1 MDYLAFRNIHKGETA
16 LLVGNGT
23 NLSLTP
29 PFLFNYP
36 AFGMNTIHKYEGWK
50 PKYYTGVDNRL
61 MREFGKDIAEKYKDI
76 YKFIPSGLKDWQGE
90 KFVIFNHLAKDL
102 QDGWKPETLQDGI
115 TYHNVMHVAMQLAYW
130 MGFTTLLM
138 IGVHHKP
145 DNGQSHFW
153 GKDTGMPNQ
162 VPLRDWVNGYKTLVT
177 GMKERGV
184 TVLNISERTYLA
196 EDVIPRGKWK
206 DWT

>member
-1 MDYLAFRNIHKGETA
+1 MDYLAFRDIHKGETA

-29 PFLFNYP
+29 PFLFDYP

-90 KFVIFNHLAKDL
+90 NFVIFNHLAKDL

-162 VPLRDWVNGYKTLVT
+162 VPLSDWVNGYKTLVT

-196 EDVIPRGKWK
+196 EDVIPRRKWK

>member
-76 YKFIPSGLKDWQGE
+76 YKFVPSGLKDWQGE
-90 KFVIFNHLAKDL
+90 NFVIFNHLAKDL

-145 DNGQSHFW
+145 DSGQSHFW
-153 GKDTGMPNQ
+153 GMDTGMPNQ
-162 VPLRDWVNGYKTLVT
+162 VPLSDWVNGYKTLVT

>member
-76 YKFIPSGLKDWQGE
+76 YKFVPSGLKDWQGE

-145 DNGQSHFW
+145 NSGQSHFW
-153 GKDTGMPNQ
+153 GMDTGMPNK
-162 VPLRDWVNGYKTLVT
+162 VPMSDWVNGYKTLVS

-206 DWT
+206 EWI

>member
-90 KFVIFNHLAKDL
+90 NFVIFNHLAKDL

-153 GKDTGMPNQ
+153 GKDTGMPNK
-162 VPLRDWVNGYKTLVT
+162 VPITDWVNGYKTLVT

>member
-1 MDYLAFRNIHKGETA
+1 MNYLAFRDIHKGETA

-76 YKFIPSGLKDWQGE
+76 YKFIPSGLRDWKGDNFIVFE
-90 KFVIFNHLAKDL
+90 HLANDL
-102 QDGWKPETLQDGI
+102 KNGWKPETLKDGI
-115 TYHNVMHVAMQLAYW
+115 TYHNVMHVALQLAYW
-130 MGFTTLLM
+130 MGFTTILM

-145 DNGQSHFW
+145 DDGQSHFW
-153 GKDTGMPNQ
+153 GHDTGMPNR
-162 VPLRDWVNGYKTLVT
+162 VPIEDWVNGYKVLAD
-177 GMKERGV
+177 GMRARGV
-184 TVLNISERTYLA
+184 TVLNISENTYLS
-196 EDVIPRGKWK
+196 EEIIPRGNWK

>member
-90 KFVIFNHLAKDL
+90 NFVIFNHLAKDL

-153 GKDTGMPNQ
+153 GEDTGMPNQ
-162 VPLRDWVNGYKTLVT
+162 VPITDWVNGYKTLVT

>member
-1 MDYLAFRNIHKGETA
+1 MDYLAFRDIHKGETA

-76 YKFIPSGLKDWQGE
+76 YKFVPSGLKDWQGE
-90 KFVIFNHLAKDL
+90 NFVIFNHLAKDL

-145 DNGQSHFW
+145 DDGQSHFW

-162 VPLRDWVNGYKTLVT
+162 VPLSDWVNGYKTLVT